1 VVRCR
6 EGPGWPVSEPADL
19 AVEGGTTWAL
29 RPEELPA
36 VLLRAVDTAGDGIT
50 IADARAADS
59 PLIYVNEAFLTLTG
73 YTRDQTL
80 GRNCRFLQGAD
91 TDTAQ
96 VRDIGRRLAA
106 EREVHVVLRNYRRNG
121 TAFWN
126 ELRVTPVH
134 DRAGHLTHFI
144 GHQRDVSARVDRE
157 QRTTYLA
164 YHDELTGLPNRAH
177 AMEHLE
183 LELRRADRSG
193 SRVGVLILDLDGF
206 KQVNDT
212 YGHAAGDEVL
222 RAAGHRLRG
231 AVRAGDLIA
240 RLGGDEFL
248 VVLAGLP
255 PATTRPG
262 TEAEAALGHLA
273 QVRRHLRDALA
284 GSLALGPA
292 RVQLAAS
299 IGAATYP
306 EDGADA
312 AALLAHADA
321 AMYVDKR
328 PG

>member
-1 VVRCR
+1 MANAAR
-6 EGPGWPVSEPADL
+6 EGGARAAWN
-19 AVEGGTTWAL
+19 L
-29 RPEELPA
+29 RPGELPA

-50 IADARAADS
+50 IADARSADE
-59 PLIYVNEAFLTLTG
+59 PLVYVNEAFLTLTG
-73 YTRDQTL
+73 YTRDQAL
-80 GRNCRFLQGAD
+80 GRNCRFLQGPD
-91 TDTAQ
+91 TDVAQ
-96 VRDIGRRLAA
+96 VRDMGRRLAA
-106 EREVHVVLRNYRRNG
+106 EREVHVVLRNYRRDG

-134 DRAGHLTHFI
+134 DGAGRLTHFI

-164 YHDELTGLPNRAH
+164 YHDQLTGLPNRAH
-177 AMEHLE
+177 AMEHLD

-193 SRVGVLILDLDGF
+193 LRVGVLLLDLDGF

-212 YGHAAGDEVL
+212 HGHAAGDEVL

-240 RLGGDEFL
+240 RLGGDEFV

-255 PATTRPG
+255 PATTPLGADARP
-262 TEAEAALGHLA
+262 EAAVGHVD

-284 GSLALGPA
+284 EPLTLGGA

-306 EDGADA
+306 RDGADP

-321 AMYVDKR
+321 AMYRDKGPR
-328 PG
+328 